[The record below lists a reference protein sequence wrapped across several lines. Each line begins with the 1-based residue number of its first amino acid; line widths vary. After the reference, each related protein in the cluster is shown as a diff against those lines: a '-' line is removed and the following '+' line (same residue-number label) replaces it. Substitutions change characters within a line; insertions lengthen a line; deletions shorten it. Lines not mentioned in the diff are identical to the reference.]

1 VREREETHTHILI
14 YIYIYAHLV
23 TFLIKKTDQNFILP
37 AWQLLGAAYCDLHV
51 LCKFLHGKVVAGR
64 SQGMQCGFS
73 LAAPFL
79 QRNLRNMKCIC
90 SIEMY

>member
-1 VREREETHTHILI
+1 MCTFS
-14 YIYIYAHLV
+14 YIN
-23 TFLIKKTDQNFILP
+23 KKTDQNFIIP